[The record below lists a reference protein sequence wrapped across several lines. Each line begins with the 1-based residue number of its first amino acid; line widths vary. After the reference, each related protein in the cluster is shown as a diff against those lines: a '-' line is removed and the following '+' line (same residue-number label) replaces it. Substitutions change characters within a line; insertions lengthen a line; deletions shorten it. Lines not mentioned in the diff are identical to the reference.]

1 MRVKCVRG
9 LQKGKRNMKKDENI
23 LERRVGGGESMKSK
37 IMRVVK
43 KKRVQKRNE
52 GVRKERGKCE
62 KEEKNVSE
70 RRVIERGC

>member
-9 LQKGKRNMKKDENI
+9 LQKGKRNMEKDEII

-52 GVRKERGKCE
+52 GVGKEREKCE
-62 KEEKNVSE
+62 KEERSVSE
-70 RRVIERGC
+70 CWAIERG

>member
-9 LQKGKRNMKKDENI
+9 LQRGKRKMKKDENI

-52 GVRKERGKCE
+52 GVGKEREKCE
-62 KEEKNVSE
+62 KEERSVSGHG
-70 RRVIERGC
+70 VIERGC